1 MMSCRS
7 LQNTERFRLHET
19 SSLHSIEVHST
30 GEIVGVELD
39 FVIAGVDFAVDKLS
53 DLLAEGVEDCQRDV

>member
-7 LQNTERFRLHET
+7 LFEQKFLRLYET
-19 SSLHSIEVHST
+19 SRLDSVKVHAT

-39 FVIAGVDFAVDKLS
+39 FVIAGVDFAVDKLG